1 MATPNQ
7 QDEAMRFESSRA
19 GSGQWA
25 VGRAK
30 EVSLAPS
37 LQPLASPRSGMTP
50 RCAMTL
56 VELLVVIV
64 LVTTLVT
71 TVIPILSPGGDNKRL
86 REASRNL
93 NAYLQGAQA
102 RAIETGRPFGV
113 AFQRLSADTD
123 RGADNA
129 VCIRAE
135 YVEVPPHYSGFS
147 PTSAVRLSPAWVPS
161 EDDPARRLFYDP
173 NSPVAWRRVGPV
185 WIQFVARGGASAGM
199 PAGWAADQTP
209 PQFLRPGDTVEVQGH
224 RYVLLDR
231 HPANTNNSDPTL
243 RAVDG
248 FFPGTTSGSVTT
260 LLAKPEGMP
269 DGAAIERMPTLA
281 IKYDANG
288 NPVSA
293 SSPYDRPFWTEASPY
308 KILRQP
314 VPAGGEP
321 LEMPGSVALDLQAS
335 AFTNGAR
342 LFQPTQA
349 AYNASTGEFAP
360 ISSPVMVLFSP
371 QGNIDRVIFGTD
383 SAGLLTSSSVT
394 STLALCLGRR
404 ELIPPKQTERAANLT
419 TASVNGPPLRYDE
432 PINLNLDIAQAG
444 ISETEAKAVMDQY
457 NWLNLDSRWVLIG
470 GQSGAVSTIATSG
483 VYPSIDTASV
493 DQQIAA
499 AIANASTRTTAG
511 GR

>member
-1 MATPNQ
+1 
-7 QDEAMRFESSRA
+7 MRFESSRA

-25 VGRAK
+25 VG
-30 EVSLAPS
+30 SLRTPPS
-37 LQPLASPRSGMTP
+37 AFRLPPLG
-50 RCAMTL
+50 MTL

-129 VCIRAE
+129 VCVRAE

-147 PTSAVRLSPAWVPS
+147 PTSAVRIAQSTAYNPLGDSDTLNADDVGTVWVQ
-161 EDDPARRLFYDP
+161 F
-173 NSPVAWRRVGPV
+173 
-185 WIQFVARGGASAGM
+185 IQRGVTMNGM
-199 PAGWAADQTP
+199 PPGWCGDLTP
-209 PQFLRPGDTVEVQGH
+209 PQFFRPGDTLEVHGH
-224 RYVLLDR
+224 RYTLLDNQGGAQP
-231 HPANTNNSDPTL
+231 PA
-243 RAVDG
+243 RAVG
-248 FFPGTTSGSVTT
+248 GYFPNNESTTTVLT
-260 LLAKPEGMP
+260 LLASPEGTPPSLPPSMLP
-269 DGAAIERMPTLA
+269 ALPAA
-281 IKYDANG
+281 YDAEG
-288 NPVSA
+288 DKLGDVKSSATAPVA
-293 SSPYDRPFWTEASPY
+293 PFWTIPAPY
-308 KILRQP
+308 RVYRQP

-335 AFTNGAR
+335 VFTNGAR

-349 AYNASTGEFAP
+349 PYNASTGEFVP
-360 ISSPVMVLFSP
+360 LSSPVMVLFSP
-371 QGNIDRVIFGTD
+371 QGNIDRVIFGTNSD
-383 SAGLLTSSSVT
+383 GLLNSSSVT

-404 ELIPPKQTERAANLT
+404 ELIPPKQTPRAANDAT
-419 TASVNGPPLRYDE
+419 PSANGPPRRYDE
-432 PINLNLDIAQAG
+432 PIDLNLDIAQAG

-483 VYPSIDTASV
+483 VYPGPLTASV
-493 DQQIAA
+493 AQQLTAA
-499 AIANASTRTTAG
+499 TANASTRTTAG

>member
-7 QDEAMRFESSRA
+7 QDEAMRFESSRV

-25 VGRAK
+25 VG
-30 EVSLAPS
+30 SLRTPPS
-37 LQPLASPRSGMTP
+37 AFRLPPLG
-50 RCAMTL
+50 MTL

-71 TVIPILSPGGDNKRL
+71 TVIPIISPGGDDKRL

-113 AFQRLSADTD
+113 AFQRLSADTE

-129 VCIRAE
+129 VCVRAE

-147 PTSAVRLSPAWVPS
+147 PTSAVRIAQSTAYNPLGDNDSEGPDDVGTVWV
-161 EDDPARRLFYDP
+161 
-173 NSPVAWRRVGPV
+173 
-185 WIQFVARGGASAGM
+185 QFVQRSVTMNGM
-199 PAGWAADQTP
+199 PPGWCGDLTP
-209 PQFLRPGDTVEVQGH
+209 PQFFRPGDTLEVHGH
-224 RYVLLDR
+224 RYTLLDNQGGAEP
-231 HPANTNNSDPTL
+231 PA
-243 RAVDG
+243 RAVG
-248 FFPGTTSGSVTT
+248 GYFPNNESTTTVLT
-260 LLAKPEGMP
+260 LLATPEGTPPSLPPSMLP
-269 DGAAIERMPTLA
+269 ALPAA
-281 IKYDANG
+281 YDAEG
-288 NPVSA
+288 DKLGDVKSSAAAPVA
-293 SSPYDRPFWTEASPY
+293 PFWTIPAPY
-308 KILRQP
+308 RVYRQP
-314 VPAGGEP
+314 VPAGDEP

-335 AFTNGAR
+335 VFTNGLR
-342 LFQPTQA
+342 VFQPTYA
-349 AYNASTGEFAP
+349 TYNSSTNDFDLLTA
-360 ISSPVMVLFSP
+360 PVMVLFSP
-371 QGNIDRVIFGTD
+371 QGNIDRVHGLFNN
-383 SAGLLTSSSVT
+383 AGQALPPQNIT

-404 ELIPPKQTERAANLT
+404 ELIPPKQTPRAANDT
-419 TASVNGPPLRYDE
+419 TPSASGPPRRYDE
-432 PINLNLDIAQAG
+432 PIDLNLDIAQAG

-483 VYPSIDTASV
+483 VYPGPLTASV